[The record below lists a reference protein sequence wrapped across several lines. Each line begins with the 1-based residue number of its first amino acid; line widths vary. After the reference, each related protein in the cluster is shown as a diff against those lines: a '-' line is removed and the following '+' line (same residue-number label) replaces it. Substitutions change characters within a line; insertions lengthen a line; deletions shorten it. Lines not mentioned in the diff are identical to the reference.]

1 LKQNIKQND
10 LLKFSYFFRWG
21 DLFYCKGV

>member
-10 LLKFSYFFRWG
+10 LLKFSNFKMSRFI
-21 DLFYCKGV
+21 LL